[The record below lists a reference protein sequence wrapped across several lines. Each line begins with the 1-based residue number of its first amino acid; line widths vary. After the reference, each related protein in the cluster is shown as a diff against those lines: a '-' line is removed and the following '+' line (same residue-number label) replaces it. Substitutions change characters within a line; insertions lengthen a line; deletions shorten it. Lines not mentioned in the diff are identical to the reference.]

1 MAGKLQIITAMFND
15 EVGKVTSNLDN
26 WTSFLRTASNNF
38 KYNFVEQI
46 LIYGQRPDATACAEI
61 GFWNDKMHRWVNR
74 GATGIALFD
83 YSGSYQKLRYV
94 FDVSDTNS
102 FYGYEVP
109 RWEVKDHYHD
119 EVAEALTNA
128 FGDTAEGGLES
139 VIDDTA
145 RNLVEDN
152 ILDYLSTVN
161 DSKFGSFLE
170 ELDDDNISVIL
181 KNALSA
187 SIGYMMMTRCG
198 INADEYYTRE
208 DFEDI
213 FNFNTPSSVIAMG
226 MAVSDIAEMGLREI
240 ESTVKNIEKNEKKRN
255 KNLTHLP
262 NQRFGVGTPEPF
274 YSQAH
279 NRTFDNNFSLE
290 YDESAKAKNETERS
304 NENVTDDLQTSG
316 RLSDSEPDLTERG
329 ERYSWEVRY
338 DEEEIPAGTQESL
351 FRTTDSEGRTDENNQ
366 TDGNRS
372 RTDDDSVDRTDD
384 EVTGSDGGTER
395 AESDAVGSYD
405 EQHQDDSRGNSAE
418 TTDLQLSGHDFDAR
432 WNGVEYFHQDKQ
444 KNELIKSFL
453 TPYREEIAMFYES
466 HQDKKERSDFIKSFF
481 NSTPY
486 EMTLSNGVKAGFEA
500 YSDAIRLWRDDGTE
514 LREAWEKWF
523 QIERSVFG
531 MILIEEWTEPQ
542 ALLLPG
548 VDNQIEF
555 IGTKVKDAILPLP
568 QGAIDYVLGAGSGFS
583 EGKMRVYRQ
592 FTESLSKED
601 NIKFLKNEYGIGG
614 GTDAIPGTGYWHN
627 HDAKGIEISD
637 HYSVPERRT
646 LLKWNYVEKRI
657 SELVKLDRYLSPKE
671 KEMYPQWLDEQ
682 MAKEAAWKKTNEIR
696 QFIRE
701 APEEEQAPKEYRYEY
716 NLGDTVYIGADEYT
730 ILSLEDPVILNDS
743 QYPLFIKEFSK
754 ADFEKKVKENPANNH
769 LRIEVEVERPI
780 EDNEPETEV
789 DESNKPDF
797 LVQYE
802 QVKKENPDG
811 VLLMHTGGFYIAFG
825 KDAEIVSKHTHYLA
839 PRKNFYGNVLTPCC
853 EVLDFNLSYCQKELY
868 ANNNINIV
876 IMEVDKGVVDR
887 FPTPSVEIT
896 ETLDAN
902 YTDAFFV
909 NDGSNNVE
917 WVYYNPDGNDGKG
930 QFVNNL
936 FSYEDILI
944 AAELHTDEI
953 EFFEY
958 LGSVAHQTL
967 SDYGT
972 KEYKDDYEY
981 FHSAVD
987 LTDCTKE
994 TMQALVEEAKTAEA
1008 PVLTFVQPETKETEV
1023 LYDVLSALKI
1033 DDIDLTYEG
1042 GILVARDIDN
1052 LWSGKEFYEFLV
1064 KEAFVFEKDGSVLGI
1079 RDELLKDFKELSES
1093 YGVPVKDSILNPY
1106 WQQYNELKAEN
1117 ADKLFLY
1124 QVGDF
1129 FEALGED
1136 AKDMT
1141 EALDLQLTHRTIG
1154 DNVTVDM
1161 CGIPKHRLETYL
1173 DMLTDRGFDVAVC
1186 SLENGERKT
1195 YTIVSQNKED
1205 PVESKP
1211 VGRIDY
1217 LHTDG
1222 KVRESI
1228 EYTSEYQFVKD
1239 VKDENYYGTPMLV
1252 VLYADKYGNTISR
1265 DFINELDPPPQGFE
1279 VIPSPYLERAEEE
1292 KAEEITDAELIGKE
1306 VIIDGDKYVIEK
1318 IDPVFGDVSMRDTTS
1333 IYPINRVEKIGFVRE
1348 HLAPEKQDYTTEKV
1362 AEYPAVENGLP
1373 YDIVVETIKT
1383 EEPALT
1389 PPTWEEKKEK
1399 VTTLHPTIP
1408 DSEKHNFRITDD
1420 NLGVGGPKEKFRNN
1434 MAAINL
1440 LHELEFENRLATPE
1454 EQEVLSKYVGFGG
1467 LADAFDESKTIW
1479 ADEYKELIVT
1489 LSPEEY
1495 AAARE
1500 STLTAFYTPPVVIRA
1515 MYEALGNMGFS
1526 EGNILEPSCGT
1537 GNFIGMLP
1545 DNMQK
1550 SKFFGVELDSLT
1562 GRIAQQLYQKSGIT
1576 VQGYEN
1582 ASLPDSFFDVAIGNV
1597 PFGQFKVIDKKYDK
1611 NNWLIHDYFFGKT
1624 LDKVRPGGVIAFITS
1639 SGTMDKR
1646 NSNVRKYIAQR
1657 AELLGA
1663 IRLPNNT
1670 FKANAGTE
1678 VTSDILFL
1686 QKRDTLVNDEPDWV
1700 HLDRD
1705 ENGNEYNKYFIDH
1718 PEMVLGEMVMES
1730 SQFGHSLTCK
1740 PYEDRSLSDLLSEA
1754 VQNIHAEITEFD
1766 ISEIGEVE
1774 DNSVPAD
1781 PNVKNFSFTVVEDKI
1796 YYRQNSR
1803 MNPVDVSATAENRI
1817 KGMIKIRDCVRELI
1831 RLQTD
1836 DYPDS
1841 SIKSVQDRLNTL
1853 YDDFTK
1859 KYGLLNARANRLA
1872 FADDSSYCLLC
1883 SLEIIGENG
1892 ELKRKADMFTKRTIK
1907 PHIKVTSVSTASEAL
1922 AVSIGEKARVDM
1934 DFMCELTGKTE
1945 QELFEELKGV
1955 IFLNPEYT
1963 SEHSNDARYLPADEY
1978 LSGNVRKKLELA
1990 RRTAELY
1997 PDDYNINVKMLEKVQ
2012 PQDLTAS
2019 EISVRLG
2026 ATWLPPEDVER
2037 FVYEILQTPRYAQWN
2052 IKVKYTELTGEWT
2065 IANKSYDRTNVVANN
2080 TYGTSRINGYKIIED
2095 TLNLKDVRIFD
2106 YVEDEHGNKKPVL
2119 NKKETAIAQGK
2130 QEMIKQAF
2138 QDWIWKDPN
2147 RRERLV
2153 RIYNDLFNSMRA
2165 REYDGSHITFSGMNP
2180 EISLRPHQINAVA
2193 RIMYGG
2199 NSLLAHVVGAG
2210 KTFEIVAA
2218 AQESKR
2224 LGLCNKSLI
2233 VVPNHLTEQ
2242 WASEYL
2248 QLYPSA
2254 NILVATK
2261 KDFETKNRKK
2271 FCARIATGDYD
2282 AIIIGHSQFEK
2293 IPISIERQREMLQ
2306 RQIDEITLG
2315 VAQIKYDRGEKITVK
2330 QLEKT
2335 KKSLQTKLDK
2345 LNDQSRKDD
2354 VVTFEELGV
2363 DRLFVDEAHNFKN
2376 LFLYTKMRN
2385 VGGIAQ
2391 TEAQKSSDLYM
2402 KCRYLDEVTGN
2413 KGVIFATGTPVS
2425 NSMVELYTMQRY
2437 LQYDALEDKHLQ
2449 HFDSWASTFGETVT
2463 AIELAP
2469 EGTGYRAKTRFAKFY
2484 NLPELMM
2491 MFRQVA
2497 DIQTADMLNLPVPK
2511 ANFHN
2516 IAVKPTE
2523 HQKQIVESLSERAEK
2538 VRNKMVDSSV
2548 DNMLLIT
2555 NDGRKLAL
2563 DQRLFNE
2570 MLPDDPDSKVAAC
2583 VDNVYGIWERT
2594 TPQKSTQLIFCDLST
2609 PHNDGKFNV
2618 YDDIKKKLIAKGVPE
2633 SEIAFIHNADSEA
2646 KKKDL
2651 FGKVRS
2657 GQVRVLIGST
2667 AKMGAGTNVQ
2677 QKLIAIHH
2685 TDCPWRPA
2693 DLQQREGRIVRQGN
2707 ENPEVEIYSYV
2718 TEQTFDA
2725 YLYQLVEN
2733 KQKFIGQIMT
2743 SKSPVRSA
2751 EDVDE
2756 QALSYAEI
2764 KALATGNPY
2773 IKEKMD
2779 LDVAVSK
2786 LKLLKQNHLSQ
2797 RYSLEDMIIKY
2808 YPQRIKEGEERI
2820 AGYKA
2825 DIERAKENTFPS
2837 VDNFSPMVVED
2848 VTYDEKKGA
2857 GSAILVACKAMTS
2870 PEPKLIG
2877 SYRGFNMEL
2886 SFNSF
2891 EKEYIL
2897 TLVGSLRHSVSLGA
2911 DIYGNITR
2919 LDNIITAMP
2928 ERLKA
2933 AEERLADTKVQL
2945 ENAKAEVER
2954 PFPQEEEL
2962 SQKMERL
2969 AELNALL
2976 DMDHK
2981 DNEIVDGEP
2990 DVADSSAKERNKVIE
3005 R

>member
-1 MAGKLQIITAMFND
+1 MASKLQIITAMFND

-38 KYNFVEQI
+38 KYNFVEQM
-46 LIYGQRPDATACAEI
+46 LIYTQRPDATACAEI
-61 GFWNDKMHRWVNR
+61 GFWNEKMHRWVNR
-74 GATGIALFD
+74 GTTGIALFD

-109 RWEVKDHYHD
+109 RWEVKDRYHD

-145 RNLVEDN
+145 RNMVEDN

-161 DSKFGSFLE
+161 DSKYGSFLE

-198 INADEYYTRE
+198 INADEYYDRE

-255 KNLTHLP
+255 
-262 NQRFGVGTPEPF
+262 
-274 YSQAH
+274 
-279 NRTFDNNFSLE
+279 RTLDKTKETE
-290 YDESAKAKNETERS
+290 YDEGAKEKNETERS

-351 FRTTDSEGRTDENNQ
+351 FRTTDSEGRADENNQ
-366 TDGNRS
+366 ADGNRS
-372 RTDDDSVDRTDD
+372 GTNDDSAHRTDD
-384 EVTGSDGGTER
+384 EVTGRDGGTER

-405 EQHQDDSRGNSAE
+405 EQHQDDSRGNSSE
-418 TTDLQLSGHDFDAR
+418 GTGLQLSGHDFDAR
-432 WNGVEYFHQDKQ
+432 WNGVEYFHLEKQ
-444 KNELIKSFL
+444 KSELIKSFL
-453 TPYREEIAMFYES
+453 TPHREEIAMFYES

-481 NSTPY
+481 NSQPY
-486 EMTLSNGVKAGFEA
+486 ETTLSNGVKAGFEA
-500 YSDAIRLWRDDGTE
+500 YSDAIRLWRNDGTE

-523 QIERSVFG
+523 QVENSVFG
-531 MILIEEWTEPQ
+531 LILIEEWTEPQ

-548 VDNQIEF
+548 VDSQLEF
-555 IGTKVKDAILPLP
+555 IGTKVKDAVLPLP
-568 QGAIDYVLGAGSGFS
+568 QGAIDYVLGRGSGFS

-601 NIKFLKNEYGIGG
+601 NIKFLKNEYGTGG
-614 GTDAIPGTGYWHN
+614 GTSVIPGTGYWEN
-627 HDAKGIEISD
+627 HDSKGIEISD

-646 LLKWNYVEKRI
+646 LFKWNYVEKRI
-657 SELVKLDRYLSPKE
+657 SELIKYDRYLSPKE
-671 KEMYPQWLDEQ
+671 KERYPQWLDERI
-682 MAKEAAWKKTNEIR
+682 AKEAAWKKTNEIR

-701 APEEEQAPKEYRYEY
+701 APEEKQAPKEYRYEY

-743 QYPLFIKEFSK
+743 QYPLFNKEFQK

-780 EDNEPETEV
+780 IDDEPETDI

-797 LVQYE
+797 LVQYA

-839 PRKNFYGNVLTPCC
+839 PRKNFYGNVFTPCC

-887 FPTPSVEIT
+887 IPTPSVEIT
-896 ETLDAN
+896 ETFDVA
-902 YTDAFFV
+902 YTDAFFI

-917 WVYYNPDGNDGKG
+917 WVYYNPDGNDGNG

-936 FSYEDILI
+936 FSYEDILK
-944 AAELHTDEI
+944 AAELYTDEK
-953 EFFEY
+953 EFFDY

-994 TMQALVEEAKTAEA
+994 TMQALIEEAKSIEK
-1008 PVLTFVQPETKETEV
+1008 PVLTFVQPESKETEV

-1042 GILVARDIDN
+1042 GILVARDNDN

-1136 AKDMT
+1136 AKDMA
-1141 EALDLQLTHRTIG
+1141 EALDLQLTQRTIG

-1186 SLENGERKT
+1186 SFENGERKT
-1195 YTIVSQNKED
+1195 YTIVSQNKEA

-1217 LHTDG
+1217 LHTNG

-1239 VKDENYYGTPMLV
+1239 VKDENFYGTPMSV
-1252 VLYADKYGNTISR
+1252 VVYADKDGNPIIPI
-1265 DFINELDPPPQGFE
+1265 DFATELDPPPQSFDI
-1279 VIPSPYLERAEEE
+1279 VPSPYLERAEEE
-1292 KAEEITDAELIGKE
+1292 KTEELTDAELIGKE
-1306 VIIDGDKYVIEK
+1306 VVIDGDKYIIEK

-1348 HLAPEKQDYTTEKV
+1348 HLAPEKQEYVTEKV

-1373 YDIVVETIKT
+1373 YDVVIQTIRT
-1383 EEPALT
+1383 EEPTLT

-1454 EQEVLSKYVGFGG
+1454 EQEILSKYVGFGG
-1467 LADAFDESKTIW
+1467 LADAFDESKANW

-1705 ENGNEYNKYFIDH
+1705 EKGNEYNKYFIDH
-1718 PEMVLGEMVMES
+1718 PEMILGEMVMES

-1740 PYEDRSLSDLLSEA
+1740 PYEDRKLSDRLSEA

-1803 MNPVDVSATAENRI
+1803 MNPVDVSATAESRI

-1841 SIKSVQDRLNTL
+1841 AILSAQDRLNTL

-1883 SLEIIGENG
+1883 SLEIVGENG

-1922 AVSIGEKARVDM
+1922 AVSIGEKAKVDM

-1997 PDDYNINVKMLEKVQ
+1997 PDDYNINVEMLEKVQ

-2065 IANKSYDRTNVVANN
+2065 IVNKTYDRTNVVANT
-2080 TYGTSRINGYKIIED
+2080 TYGTSRINGYRIIED

-2153 RIYNDLFNSMRA
+2153 RIYNDLFNSMRP

-2199 NSLLAHVVGAG
+2199 NTLLAHVVGAG

-2306 RQIDEITLG
+2306 RQIDEITFG
-2315 VAQIKYDRGEKITVK
+2315 VQQIKYDRGEKITVK

-2376 LFLYTKMRN
+2376 
-2385 VGGIAQ
+2385 
-2391 TEAQKSSDLYM
+2391 
-2402 KCRYLDEVTGN
+2402 
-2413 KGVIFATGTPVS
+2413 
-2425 NSMVELYTMQRY
+2425 
-2437 LQYDALEDKHLQ
+2437 
-2449 HFDSWASTFGETVT
+2449 
-2463 AIELAP
+2463 
-2469 EGTGYRAKTRFAKFY
+2469 RAKRCA
-2484 NLPELMM
+2484 
-2491 MFRQVA
+2491 
-2497 DIQTADMLNLPVPK
+2497 
-2511 ANFHN
+2511 
-2516 IAVKPTE
+2516 
-2523 HQKQIVESLSERAEK
+2523 
-2538 VRNKMVDSSV
+2538 
-2548 DNMLLIT
+2548 
-2555 NDGRKLAL
+2555 
-2563 DQRLFNE
+2563 
-2570 MLPDDPDSKVAAC
+2570 
-2583 VDNVYGIWERT
+2583 
-2594 TPQKSTQLIFCDLST
+2594 
-2609 PHNDGKFNV
+2609 
-2618 YDDIKKKLIAKGVPE
+2618 
-2633 SEIAFIHNADSEA
+2633 
-2646 KKKDL
+2646 
-2651 FGKVRS
+2651 
-2657 GQVRVLIGST
+2657 
-2667 AKMGAGTNVQ
+2667 
-2677 QKLIAIHH
+2677 
-2685 TDCPWRPA
+2685 
-2693 DLQQREGRIVRQGN
+2693 
-2707 ENPEVEIYSYV
+2707 
-2718 TEQTFDA
+2718 
-2725 YLYQLVEN
+2725 
-2733 KQKFIGQIMT
+2733 
-2743 SKSPVRSA
+2743 
-2751 EDVDE
+2751 
-2756 QALSYAEI
+2756 
-2764 KALATGNPY
+2764 
-2773 IKEKMD
+2773 
-2779 LDVAVSK
+2779 
-2786 LKLLKQNHLSQ
+2786 
-2797 RYSLEDMIIKY
+2797 
-2808 YPQRIKEGEERI
+2808 
-2820 AGYKA
+2820 
-2825 DIERAKENTFPS
+2825 
-2837 VDNFSPMVVED
+2837 
-2848 VTYDEKKGA
+2848 
-2857 GSAILVACKAMTS
+2857 
-2870 PEPKLIG
+2870 
-2877 SYRGFNMEL
+2877 
-2886 SFNSF
+2886 
-2891 EKEYIL
+2891 
-2897 TLVGSLRHSVSLGA
+2897 
-2911 DIYGNITR
+2911 
-2919 LDNIITAMP
+2919 
-2928 ERLKA
+2928 
-2933 AEERLADTKVQL
+2933 
-2945 ENAKAEVER
+2945 
-2954 PFPQEEEL
+2954 
-2962 SQKMERL
+2962 
-2969 AELNALL
+2969 
-2976 DMDHK
+2976 
-2981 DNEIVDGEP
+2981 
-2990 DVADSSAKERNKVIE
+2990 
-3005 R
+3005 

>member
-1 MAGKLQIITAMFND
+1 MASKLQIITAMFND
-15 EVGKVTSNLDN
+15 EVGKVTNSFDN

-109 RWEVKDHYHD
+109 RWEVKDRYHD
-119 EVAEALTNA
+119 EVAEALANA
-128 FGDTAEGGLES
+128 FGDTADGGLES

-145 RNLVEDN
+145 RNMVEDN
-152 ILDYLSTVN
+152 ILDYLSAVN
-161 DSKFGSFLE
+161 DSKYGSFLE

-181 KNALSA
+181 KDALSA

-198 INADEYYTRE
+198 INADEFYDRE

-213 FNFNTPSSVIAMG
+213 FNFNTPSTVIAMG

-255 KNLTHLP
+255 
-262 NQRFGVGTPEPF
+262 
-274 YSQAH
+274 
-279 NRTFDNNFSLE
+279 RTFDNNFSLE
-290 YDESAKAKNETERS
+290 YDESAKTKNETERS
-304 NENVTDDLQTSG
+304 NENVTDELQNGG
-316 RLSDSEPDLTERG
+316 RLQNPEPDLADRG

-338 DEEEIPAGTQESL
+338 VEEEIPSGTQESL
-351 FRTTDSEGRTDENNQ
+351 FRRADSEGRTDENNQ
-366 TDGNRS
+366 ADGNRS
-372 RTDDDSVDRTDD
+372 GTDDGSAYRTVD
-384 EVTGSDGGTER
+384 EVTGSDGGAER
-395 AESDAVGSYD
+395 AESDAVGSSD
-405 EQHQDDSRGNSAE
+405 EQHQDDSRGNSSE
-418 TTDLQLSGHDFDAR
+418 GTDLQLSGHDFDAR
-432 WNGVEYFHQDKQ
+432 WNGVEYFHLEKQ
-444 KNELIKSFL
+444 KSELIKSFL
-453 TPYREEIAMFYES
+453 TPHREEIAMFYES

-481 NSTPY
+481 NSQPY
-486 EMTLSNGVKAGFEA
+486 ETTISNGVKAGFEA
-500 YSDAIRLWRDDGTE
+500 YSDAIRLWCNDGTE

-555 IGTKVKDAILPLP
+555 IGTKVKDAVLPLP
-568 QGAIDYVLGAGSGFS
+568 QGAIDYVLGRGSNFS

-592 FTESLSKED
+592 FTESLSKEE
-601 NIKFLKNEYGIGG
+601 NIKFLKAEYGTGG

-657 SELVKLDRYLSPKE
+657 SDLIKLDRYLSPKE
-671 KEMYPQWLDEQ
+671 KEMYPQWLENRL
-682 MAKEAAWKKTNEIR
+682 MKEAEWKKSSEIR
-696 QFIRE
+696 QIIRD
-701 APEEEQAPKEYRYEY
+701 APEEKQAPKEYRYEY

-730 ILSLEDPVILNDS
+730 ILSIEDPVILNDS
-743 QYPLFIKEFSK
+743 QYPLFNKEFSK
-754 ADFEKKVKENPANNH
+754 SDFEKKVKENPANNH

-780 EDNEPETEV
+780 EDSEPETEV
-789 DESNKPDF
+789 DERNKPDF

-896 ETLDAN
+896 ETLDTN

-917 WVYYNPDGNDGKG
+917 WVYYNPDGNNGKG

-936 FSYEDILI
+936 ITYEDILK
-944 AAELHTDEI
+944 AVELHTGEK
-953 EFFEY
+953 EFFDY
-958 LGSVAHQTL
+958 LGSVAKQTL

-994 TMQALVEEAKTAEA
+994 TMQALVEEAKSMEQ

-1023 LYDVLSALKI
+1023 LYKVLSALKI

-1042 GILVARDIDN
+1042 GILVARDYDN
-1052 LWSGKEFYEFLV
+1052 IWSGKELYEFLV
-1064 KEAFVFEKDGSVLGI
+1064 KEVFVFEKDGSVLGI
-1079 RDELLKDFKELSES
+1079 SDELLKDFKELSEN

-1106 WQQYNELKAEN
+1106 WQQYNELKTEN

-1136 AKDMT
+1136 AKDMA

-1161 CGIPKHRLETYL
+1161 CGIPKHRLEIYL
-1173 DMLTDRGFDVAVC
+1173 GMLTDRGFDVAVC

-1239 VKDENYYGTPMLV
+1239 IKEENYYGTPMEV
-1252 VLYADKYGNTISR
+1252 VLYQDKDGNTISTK
-1265 DFINELDPPPQGFE
+1265 FVEYLDPPPQGFKR
-1279 VIPSPYLERAEEE
+1279 IPSPYLERAEEE
-1292 KAEEITDAELIGKE
+1292 IAEEITDAELIGKE
-1306 VIIDGDKYVIEK
+1306 VIIDGDKYIIEK

-1348 HLAPEKQDYTTEKV
+1348 HLVPEKQEYITEKV

-1383 EEPALT
+1383 EEPALA

-1399 VTTLHPTIP
+1399 GTTLHPTIP

-1454 EQEVLSKYVGFGG
+1454 EQEILSKYVGFGG
-1467 LADAFDESKTIW
+1467 LADAFDESKASW

-1597 PFGQFKVIDKKYDK
+1597 PFGQFKVIDKKYEK

-1646 NSNVRKYIAQR
+1646 NSSVRKYIAQR

-1705 ENGNEYNKYFIDH
+1705 ENGNEYNKYFVDH
-1718 PEMVLGEMVMES
+1718 PEMVLGEMIMES

-1740 PYEDRSLSDLLSEA
+1740 PYEDRNLSDLLSEA

-1766 ISEIGEVE
+1766 VSEIGEVE
-1774 DNSVPAD
+1774 DDSVPAD

-1841 SIKSVQDRLNTL
+1841 SIKSAQERLNTL

-1859 KYGLLNARANRLA
+1859 KYGLLGSRANRLA

-1883 SLEIIGENG
+1883 SLEIVGENG

-1907 PHIKVTSVSTASEAL
+1907 PHVKVTSVSTASEAL

-1955 IFLNPEYT
+1955 IFLNPECT
-1963 SEHSNDARYLPADEY
+1963 SEHSNDERYLPADEY

-1990 RRTAELY
+1990 KRTAELY
-1997 PDDYNINVKMLEKVQ
+1997 PDDYNINVEMLEKIQ
-2012 PQDLTAS
+2012 PKDLTAS

-2106 YVEDEHGNKKPVL
+2106 YVEDENGNKKPVL

-2138 QDWIWKDPN
+2138 QDWIWKDPE

-2153 RIYNDLFNSMRA
+2153 RIYNDLFNSMRP

-2199 NSLLAHVVGAG
+2199 NTLLAHVVGAG

-2293 IPISIERQREMLQ
+2293 IPISIERQRKMLQ
-2306 RQIDEITLG
+2306 DQIDEITLG

-2570 MLPDDPDSKVAAC
+2570 MLPDDPNSKVAAC
-2583 VDNVYGIWERT
+2583 VDNVYSIWEKT

-2707 ENPEVEIYSYV
+2707 ENPEVEIYIYV

-2797 RYSLEDMIIKY
+2797 RYSLEDRIIKF
-2808 YPQRIKEGEERI
+2808 YPQQIKQGEERI
-2820 AGYKA
+2820 SGYNA
-2825 DIERAKENTFPS
+2825 DIERAKANTFLNA
-2837 VDNFSPMVVED
+2837 DNFSPMVIED

-2870 PEPKLIG
+2870 PDPKAIG

-2891 EKEYIL
+2891 EKEYVL

-2919 LDNIITAMP
+2919 LDNLISSMP
-2928 ERLKA
+2928 DKLKVC
-2933 AEERLADTKVQL
+2933 EERLADTKVQL
-2945 ENAKAEVER
+2945 ENAKTEVER

-2976 DMDHK
+2976 DMDHR

-2990 DVADSSAKERNKVIE
+2990 DMVDSSERDRRKDIE